1 MKHNQSHSL
10 KVIAI
15 DPGKSGGLCVVQ
27 DDFIEAKKCP
37 STVHDMS
44 LLFALA
50 INETPPEF
58 IRVVLEKVWAR
69 PHDGRSSIFT
79 FAGNYGQWEGIIA
92 SHEMDIGYVTPQAWM
107 KACGIP
113 KKMTKKDRKNYIKD
127 LAKKLY
133 PKLGKKVTLATADAI
148 VLAHYGQEKY
158 NNIV

>member
-1 MKHNQSHSL
+1 MKNKKSHSL
-10 KVIAI
+10 KIIAI
-15 DPGKSGGLCVVQ
+15 DPGKSGGLCVIQ

-50 INETPPEF
+50 INETPPYF

-69 PHDGRSSIFT
+69 PHDGRASIFT

-92 SHEMDIGYVTPQAWM
+92 SHELDIDYVTPQAWM

-133 PKLGKKVTLATADAI
+133 PELGRKITLATADAI
-148 VLAHYGQEKY
+148 VLADYGKKKY
-158 NNIV
+158 DTIV

>member
-148 VLAHYGQEKY
+148 VLADYGKKKY
-158 NNIV
+158 DNIV